1 VAGESIPYVAS
12 WGEDGALKA
21 IHAFAERVDAV
32 ARAIEEAISNASGPD
47 TDAQPEG
54 PGLVPESAAPARA

>member
-12 WGEDGALKA
+12 WGEDGALQV

-32 ARAIEEAISNASGPD
+32 ARAIEEAISNAIGLD
-47 TDAQPEG
+47 TDVQPEG
-54 PGLVPESAAPARA
+54 PGLMPVSAGPARA